1 MFSKRVWREFKFAPL
16 LALMLGVLACSSASG
31 QEILIGLTPSSALLL
46 QNPTQPDPLNT
57 GIPSLDALNKKWRV
71 QRMIPLFPN
80 VPPDDAAAIR
90 HGLAGV
96 YKLEVPPGTNL
107 YVMMR
112 EYENDPNV
120 SYAELNKP
128 VEIK

>member
-1 MFSKRVWREFKFAPL
+1 MFSKQIRNRLKIVPL
-16 LALMLGVLACSSASG
+16 LALILGLLACASASS

-46 QNPTQPDPLNT
+46 RNHTQPDPLNT

-80 VPPDDAAAIR
+80 VSLNDADAIR
-90 HGLAGV
+90 NGLAGV

-107 YVMMR
+107 YAMMR

-120 SYAELNKP
+120 SYAELNAP